1 MELVTGFKGEPHISA
16 ENWADLNRGLAGD
29 GSYVLPVGEKFR
41 AELVTNNLLKIYD
54 GCGIFQ
60 GRQVVIPAG
69 QSDEITIE
77 NGSQGEKRIDI
88 VGVRYVK
95 DESSKIETT
104 ESVYVK
110 GTPAESDPVAPNLEE
125 GNIRAGDLVANW
137 ALYQVELDG
146 LNVVSVTP
154 LFETLRSGAEVAEE
168 LEALNSKLPVVLYNN
183 DDTPAKGAITL
194 SESSANFTRLK
205 IFYKNTNGF
214 YSSVDVYEPNGK
226 TVTLLNFAY
235 GDVDNTDPMI
245 LKFRVIDISDNKIDT
260 GKSTG
265 GTYVTGEQRLSA
277 DRHYTKG
284 DFIAITTV
292 LGYR

>member
-1 MELVTGFKGEPHISA
+1 MELVTGFKGEAHISA

-168 LEALNSKLPVVLYNN
+168 LEALNSKKVSGWGDIEEVSNPY
-183 DDTPAKGAITL
+183 TPEKDGFLRIYYRPSGNTNATVYATQDGSGCFYGYTANG
-194 SESSANFTRLK
+194 ANFSQYFPVK
-205 IFYKNTNGF
+205 AGC
-214 YSSVDVYEPNGK
+214 
-226 TVTLLNFAY
+226 
-235 GDVDNTDPMI
+235 
-245 LKFRVIDISDNKIDT
+245 
-260 GKSTG
+260 
-265 GTYVTGEQRLSA
+265 TYQ
-277 DRHYTKG
+277 
-284 DFIAITTV
+284 
-292 LGYR
+292 GYASQSGSIQLAFSPFQTE

>member
-1 MELVTGFKGEPHISA
+1 MELVTGFKGEAHISA

-29 GSYVLPVGEKFR
+29 GSYVLPVGEQFR

-110 GTPAESDPVAPNLEE
+110 GTPAESDPVAPSLEE
-125 GNIRAGDLVANW
+125 GNIRAGDLTADW
-137 ALYQVELDG
+137 PLYELELDG
-146 LNVVSVTP
+146 LNVISVTP
-154 LFETLRSGAEVAEE
+154 LFETLLTGADVKAE
-168 LEALNSKLPVVLYNN
+168 LEALNSKLS
-183 DDTPAKGAITL
+183 I
-194 SESSANFTRLK
+194 ESDSGHCIKFPDGMMIQWGSGSTANANSYREVSL
-205 IFYKNTNGF
+205 
-214 YSSVDVYEPNGK
+214 YEPFVDTTYSVSIEFPGNGN
-226 TVTLLNFAY
+226 TVDEY
-235 GDVDNTDPMI
+235 WIGDAGGNDTR
-245 LKFRVIDISDNKIDT
+245 RVNSFDLFLRR
-260 GKSTG
+260 STG
-265 GTYVTGEQRLSA
+265 TQYSVLFS
-277 DRHYTKG
+277 Y
-284 DFIAITTV
+284 IAI
-292 LGYR
+292 GRWK

>member
-1 MELVTGFKGEPHISA
+1 MELVTGFKGEAHISA

-168 LEALNSKLPVVLYNN
+168 LEALNSKLQGLLADPEDIDLTLNTSSFMSNNTWAQRVGKQVTVYPQVVGVPVKGRTIATGLPAPTKQIIARDATFGQIALSTSGILSIISAGTTSSTYLYL
-183 DDTPAKGAITL
+183 PF
-194 SESSANFTRLK
+194 S
-205 IFYKNTNGF
+205 YW
-214 YSSVDVYEPNGK
+214 
-226 TVTLLNFAY
+226 
-235 GDVDNTDPMI
+235 
-245 LKFRVIDISDNKIDT
+245 
-260 GKSTG
+260 
-265 GTYVTGEQRLSA
+265 
-277 DRHYTKG
+277 TK
-284 DFIAITTV
+284 
-292 LGYR
+292 

>member
-1 MELVTGFKGEPHISA
+1 MELVTGFKGEAHISA

-29 GSYVLPVGEKFR
+29 GSYVLPVGERFR

-110 GTPAESDPVAPNLEE
+110 GTPAESDPVAPTLEE
-125 GNIRAGDLVANW
+125 GNIRAGDLAATW
-137 ALYQVELDG
+137 ALYQLELDG

-168 LEALNSKLPVVLYNN
+168 IEALNDKLDEKIIVQRYSNRINVSNGQNSYTAINVNIPDGYTIIGIYTYAIHATTLCGGGAYDSNN
-183 DDTPAKGAITL
+183 NRIVIPFSAHDSVTPETFYVDLTL
-194 SESSANFTRLK
+194 MVE
-205 IFYKNTNGF
+205 
-214 YSSVDVYEPNGK
+214 
-226 TVTLLNFAY
+226 
-235 GDVDNTDPMI
+235 
-245 LKFRVIDISDNKIDT
+245 
-260 GKSTG
+260 
-265 GTYVTGEQRLSA
+265 
-277 DRHYTKG
+277 
-284 DFIAITTV
+284 
-292 LGYR
+292 

>member
-1 MELVTGFKGEPHISA
+1 MELVTGFKGEAHISA

-168 LEALNSKLPVVLYNN
+168 LEALNSNM
-183 DDTPAKGAITL
+183 
-194 SESSANFTRLK
+194 
-205 IFYKNTNGF
+205 TN
-214 YSSVDVYEPNGK
+214 
-226 TVTLLNFAY
+226 LLL
-235 GDVDNTDPMI
+235 I
-245 LKFRVIDISDNKIDT
+245 KS
-260 GKSTG
+260 KSTRINVTAG
-265 GTYVTGEQRLSA
+265 QSTYSYIILDVVKG
-277 DRHYTKG
+277 YTPV
-284 DFIAITTV
+284 ISTVWSSHITTKTSDAHITDDRV
-292 LGYR
+292 TFYFEATAPSTPETFTADTLYVKTAAM

>member
-1 MELVTGFKGEPHISA
+1 MELVTGFKGEAHISA

-110 GTPAESDPVAPNLEE
+110 GTPAESDPVAPTLEE
-125 GNIRAGDLVANW
+125 GNIRAGDLAATW
-137 ALYQVELDG
+137 ALYQLELDG

-168 LEALNSKLPVVLYNN
+168 LEELNSNKVSGWGDLENVSNPYTPEEDGSISIYYRPSGNINATVYATQDGNGCFYGTSAGGSSLLQYF
-183 DDTPAKGAITL
+183 PAKSGHTYQGQASQPGTIQL
-194 SESSANFTRLK
+194 AFMPLK
-205 IFYKNTNGF
+205 K
-214 YSSVDVYEPNGK
+214 E
-226 TVTLLNFAY
+226 
-235 GDVDNTDPMI
+235 
-245 LKFRVIDISDNKIDT
+245 
-260 GKSTG
+260 
-265 GTYVTGEQRLSA
+265 
-277 DRHYTKG
+277 
-284 DFIAITTV
+284 
-292 LGYR
+292 

>member
-1 MELVTGFKGEPHISA
+1 MELVTGFKGEAHISA

-110 GTPAESDPVAPNLEE
+110 GTPAESDPVAPTLEE
-125 GNIRAGDLVANW
+125 GNIRAGDLAATW
-137 ALYQVELDG
+137 ALYQLELDG

-168 LEALNSKLPVVLYNN
+168 LEELNSNKSNVLMKKS
-183 DDTPAKGAITL
+183 KGISVTIQANGNVN
-194 SESSANFTRLK
+194 SSA
-205 IFYKNTNGF
+205 
-214 YSSVDVYEPNGK
+214 
-226 TVTLLNFAY
+226 
-235 GDVDNTDPMI
+235 
-245 LKFRVIDISDNKIDT
+245 DISEE
-260 GKSTG
+260 G
-265 GTYVTGEQRLSA
+265 
-277 DRHYTKG
+277 YTPIG
-284 DFIAITTV
+284 V
-292 LGYR
+292 LGIAPNVYGVVPESWNVDQDTQVLNYRAKNNNNRQVSLTIWCDILYIKGN

>member
-1 MELVTGFKGEPHISA
+1 MELVTGFKGEAHISA

-110 GTPAESDPVAPNLEE
+110 GTPAESDPVAPTLEE
-125 GNIRAGDLVANW
+125 GNIRAGDLAATW
-137 ALYQVELDG
+137 ALYQLELDG
-146 LNVVSVTP
+146 LNAVSVTP

-168 LEALNSKLPVVLYNN
+168 LEALNSNM
-183 DDTPAKGAITL
+183 
-194 SESSANFTRLK
+194 
-205 IFYKNTNGF
+205 TN
-214 YSSVDVYEPNGK
+214 
-226 TVTLLNFAY
+226 LLL
-235 GDVDNTDPMI
+235 I
-245 LKFRVIDISDNKIDT
+245 KS
-260 GKSTG
+260 KSTRINVTAG
-265 GTYVTGEQRLSA
+265 QSTYSYIILDVVKGYTPVISTVWSSHLTTNTSDAHITDDRVTFHFEATAPNTPETFTA
-277 DRHYTKG
+277 DTLYVKT
-284 DFIAITTV
+284 AAM
-292 LGYR
+292 

>member
-1 MELVTGFKGEPHISA
+1 MELVTGFKGEAHISA

-29 GSYVLPVGEKFR
+29 GSYVLPVGERFR

-110 GTPAESDPVAPNLEE
+110 GTPAESDPVAPTLEE
-125 GNIRAGDLVANW
+125 GNIRAGDLAATW
-137 ALYQVELDG
+137 ALYQLELDG

-168 LEALNSKLPVVLYNN
+168 LEALNSNMKNAMFVEECVLDNQSLSANATDIFEVPVPVVEGYSRGSFETSVYNATSAGSGSSYCTIYQQLISGN
-183 DDTPAKGAITL
+183 YVRVAVRNNG
-194 SESSANFTRLK
+194 SSAVK
-205 IFYKNTNGF
+205 IRINVRMTYI
-214 YSSVDVYEPNGK
+214 
-226 TVTLLNFAY
+226 LN
-235 GDVDNTDPMI
+235 D
-245 LKFRVIDISDNKIDT
+245 L
-260 GKSTG
+260 
-265 GTYVTGEQRLSA
+265 
-277 DRHYTKG
+277 
-284 DFIAITTV
+284 IAV
-292 LGYR
+292 R

>member
-1 MELVTGFKGEPHISA
+1 MELVTGFKGEAHISA

-29 GSYVLPVGEKFR
+29 GSYVLPVGERFR

-110 GTPAESDPVAPNLEE
+110 GTPAESDPVAPTLEE
-125 GNIRAGDLVANW
+125 GNIRAGDLAATW
-137 ALYQVELDG
+137 ALYQLELDG

-168 LEALNSKLPVVLYNN
+168 IEALNSNMTNLMLVKSKTNTINVTAGQRGISY
-183 DDTPAKGAITL
+183 ITL
-194 SESSANFTRLK
+194 DDVSGYTPVISEVWSSHSTTITGDCRITSGRVYFRFDAKSAQTPETFTADTL
-205 IFYKNTNGF
+205 Y
-214 YSSVDVYEPNGK
+214 VK
-226 TVTLLNFAY
+226 TAA
-235 GDVDNTDPMI
+235 M
-245 LKFRVIDISDNKIDT
+245 
-260 GKSTG
+260 
-265 GTYVTGEQRLSA
+265 
-277 DRHYTKG
+277 
-284 DFIAITTV
+284 
-292 LGYR
+292 

>member
-1 MELVTGFKGEPHISA
+1 MELVTGFKGEAHISA

-110 GTPAESDPVAPNLEE
+110 GTPAESDPVAPTLEE
-125 GNIRAGDLVANW
+125 GNIRAGDLAATW
-137 ALYQVELDG
+137 ALYQLELDG

-168 LEALNSKLPVVLYNN
+168 LEALNSNSYKLYTGILGGIQSRSYTLKKYN
-183 DDTPAKGAITL
+183 DGTFELSARADTSQVRFAHST
-194 SESSANFTRLK
+194 SANRYYFML
-205 IFYKNTNGF
+205 
-214 YSSVDVYEPNGK
+214 
-226 TVTLLNFAY
+226 TVTLPDELTLADDRWVFSGSIVSSGIYDLTPNNIQGKTLSMYISANADP
-235 GDVDNTDPMI
+235 GQVDYINAGFI
-245 LKFRVIDISDNKIDT
+245 LKGRW
-260 GKSTG
+260 
-265 GTYVTGEQRLSA
+265 A
-277 DRHYTKG
+277 
-284 DFIAITTV
+284 
-292 LGYR
+292 

>member
-1 MELVTGFKGEPHISA
+1 MELVTGFKGEAHISA

-110 GTPAESDPVAPNLEE
+110 GTPAESDPVAPTLEE
-125 GNIRAGDLVANW
+125 GNIRAGDLAATW
-137 ALYQVELDG
+137 ALYQLELDG

-168 LEALNSKLPVVLYNN
+168 LEELNSKLDEKIIVQRYSNRINVSNGQNSYTAINVNIPDGYTIIGISAHAEHATTLCGGGAYDSNN
-183 DDTPAKGAITL
+183 NRIVIPFSAHDSNSPETFYVDLTL
-194 SESSANFTRLK
+194 MAE
-205 IFYKNTNGF
+205 
-214 YSSVDVYEPNGK
+214 
-226 TVTLLNFAY
+226 
-235 GDVDNTDPMI
+235 
-245 LKFRVIDISDNKIDT
+245 
-260 GKSTG
+260 
-265 GTYVTGEQRLSA
+265 
-277 DRHYTKG
+277 
-284 DFIAITTV
+284 
-292 LGYR
+292 

>member
-1 MELVTGFKGEPHISA
+1 MELVTGFKGEAHISA

-29 GSYVLPVGEKFR
+29 GSYVLPVGEQFR

-110 GTPAESDPVAPNLEE
+110 GTPAESDPVAPTLEE
-125 GNIRAGDLVANW
+125 GNIRAGDLAATW
-137 ALYQVELDG
+137 ALYQLELDG

-168 LEALNSKLPVVLYNN
+168 LEALNSKRVKLWGGSASSGDTINLAESAYGYNWLVFLNNSDGIKATLPITPNMSTVRCAGTTMTINGNFGSFGVVGSLTNNGSTVVLTDVGYITH
-183 DDTPAKGAITL
+183 DSGADHSRVLARTV
-194 SESSANFTRLK
+194 SEV
-205 IFYKNTNGF
+205 YGF
-214 YSSVDVYEPNGK
+214 
-226 TVTLLNFAY
+226 
-235 GDVDNTDPMI
+235 
-245 LKFRVIDISDNKIDT
+245 R
-260 GKSTG
+260 
-265 GTYVTGEQRLSA
+265 
-277 DRHYTKG
+277 
-284 DFIAITTV
+284 
-292 LGYR
+292 

>member
-1 MELVTGFKGEPHISA
+1 MELVTGFKGEAHISA

-110 GTPAESDPVAPNLEE
+110 GTPAESDPVAPTLEE
-125 GNIRAGDLVANW
+125 GNIRAGDLAATW
-137 ALYQVELDG
+137 ALYQLELDG

-154 LFETLRSGAEVAEE
+154 LFETLKSGAEVAEE
-168 LEALNSKLPVVLYNN
+168 LEVLNSKTTFIVDTFEKDVSYTPGNN
-183 DDTPAKGAITL
+183 LVTIDVSKQGYIPISIL
-194 SESSANFTRLK
+194 SLK
-205 IFYKNTNGF
+205 PGIGYG
-214 YSSVDVYEPNGK
+214 
-226 TVTLLNFAY
+226 TLLNYNLSPEDGTLEFGWRNVENNNSYDRTA
-235 GDVDNTDPMI
+235 TCTI
-245 LKFRVIDISDNKIDT
+245 LLQSI
-260 GKSTG
+260 
-265 GTYVTGEQRLSA
+265 
-277 DRHYTKG
+277 
-284 DFIAITTV
+284 
-292 LGYR
+292 